1 MLVLLAAFRVNR
13 QNSAMAQQL
22 NIPPTIAAS
31 KFQKITCDMK
41 SIKLTLIF
49 ALISILSASGQN
61 YQTVNSKR
69 IVYFNNQNKNIK
81 CIRIDSVKIHS
92 DSILFPF
99 TEIKKLDYNCYS
111 PIVASWIG
119 KKIII
124 KENGYN
130 EFMNKMGDTITIHTN
145 ASVGDKWIAFQI
157 KDSLIVEA
165 SVVNHDTLTFLGL
178 IDSVKTI
185 RFQTFDKKMN
195 LLVEDLNNMEIK
207 ISKNYGFVKT
217 LNFYLFPNFNIDYP
231 SDLLEEYNLI
241 GLSNPEV
248 GIHNLTW
255 FEVNDF
261 QIGDEL
267 HILDESS
274 CWDGRGNGSA
284 TTNKAIFKY
293 IERTDYKASIV
304 YRYSRRQSIT
314 TIWSDSS
321 SFNFYSDTLTTTIKP
336 DSFFD
341 KLPGEPIVLDYGT
354 YNYFMINESPLAKFS
369 PSYSEFGFTGDSCW
383 HLIMADGCLSDYK
396 YIKGL
401 GGPYYSCTEA
411 FCLGGAERSLV
422 YYKKGSIAWGS
433 PLIITDISVID
444 NKRSIQVYPNPAS
457 DFLNVKLLDKSYSD
471 CIICIYSIQGKLMIS
486 RKLELTDSKLDIS
499 DLSSG
504 IYILKIFDNKKVLK
518 LDKLI
523 IK

>member
-1 MLVLLAAFRVNR
+1 
-13 QNSAMAQQL
+13 
-22 NIPPTIAAS
+22 
-31 KFQKITCDMK
+31 MK
-41 SIKLTLIF
+41 SIELSLIF
-49 ALISILSASGQN
+49 ALISILSTSGQN

-69 IVYFNNQNKNIK
+69 IVYFDNQNKNIR
-81 CIRIDSVKIHS
+81 CIRIDSVKIQT
-92 DSILFPF
+92 DSVLFPF
-99 TEIKKLDYNCYS
+99 TEIQKLDFNCYS
-111 PIVASWIG
+111 PRVASWIG

-124 KENGYN
+124 KENGLN
-130 EFMNKMGDTITIHTN
+130 EFINKMGDTITIHTN
-145 ASVGDKWIAFQI
+145 ASIEDKWIAFQI

-165 SVVNHDTLTFLGL
+165 SVVNHDTLTFLGS

-195 LLVEDLNNMEIK
+195 PLVEDLNNMEIK

-231 SDLLEEYNLI
+231 IGLLEEYNLI

-255 FEVNDF
+255 FEINDF

-274 CWDGRGNGSA
+274 CWDGHGYGSA
-284 TTNKAIFKY
+284 TTNKAILKY
-293 IERTDYKASIV
+293 LERTDYKDSIV
-304 YRYSRRQSIT
+304 YLYSRKQSIT
-314 TIWSDSS
+314 TIWADSS
-321 SFNFYSDTLTTTIKP
+321 SFDFYSDTLITTIKP

-341 KLPGEPIVLDYGT
+341 KLPGEPIILDNGT

-369 PSYSEFGFTGDSCW
+369 PSYSEFGFTSDSCW
-383 HLIMADGCLSDYK
+383 QLIMADGCLSDYK

-401 GGPYYSCTEA
+401 GGPYFSCTEA
-411 FCLGGAERSLV
+411 FCLGGAERKLV
-422 YYKKGSIAWGS
+422 YYKKGNIAWGS
-433 PLIITDISVID
+433 PLNITEISVIE
-444 NKRSIQVYPNPAS
+444 NKSNIQVYPNPAN
-457 DFLNVKLLDKSYSD
+457 DFINVKLLDKRYADYILS
-471 CIICIYSIQGKLMIS
+471 IYSIQGKLMIS

-504 IYILKIFDNKKVLK
+504 IYILKIFDNEKVLK